1 MRSLRPLCG
10 FTYLGLLI
18 AVAIIALAATAT
30 VQIGAVAQRRD
41 AELELLHLAHQF
53 AGALRSYLINTPAGR
68 PALPKELEDLL
79 KDPRS
84 TDLRRHLRRIPVD
97 PLTGE
102 AKWGLV
108 RTPDGF
114 IAGVHSLSEGRPI
127 KVANFEREFSVFEG
141 KEKYSEWVFAVTPF
155 SAKKEDAGKKK

>member
-1 MRSLRPLCG
+1 MRSRG

-30 VQIGAVAQRRD
+30 VQLGAVAQRRD
-41 AELELLHLAHQF
+41 AELELLHLGRQF
-53 AGALRSYLINTPAGR
+53 TDALRSYLNNTPAER
-68 PALPKELEDLL
+68 PMQPKELEDLL
-79 KDPRS
+79 KDPRT

-108 RTPDGF
+108 RTQDGF
-114 IAGVHSLSEGRPI
+114 IAGVHSLGEGRPI
-127 KVANFEREFSVFEG
+127 KIANFAGEFAVFEG
-141 KEKYSEWVFAVTPF
+141 KEKYSDWVFAATPV
-155 SAKKEDAGKKK
+155 SAKKEDVGGKR